1 MKNIIEIVENR
12 NSIDESFH
20 MSRYFNF
27 TPTIR
32 KEKFMEKL
40 DTRRYPKN
48 LGRVT
53 SSVIKLDRIFSLEI

>member
-1 MKNIIEIVENR
+1 
-12 NSIDESFH
+12 

-53 SSVIKLDRIFSLEI
+53 SSVIKLDRIFPLEI